1 MRRVSIRKLI
11 QDESGAFV
19 GMGQSYEGLELV
31 RPMVGKEYVIFNDAG
46 RVVKTSDVLSVKD
59 GFFETRNS
67 YYKLTIIEE
76 EPFDL
81 TGESSAQKTREIQ
94 LSRAFTIKG

>member
-1 MRRVSIRKLI
+1 MRRVTIRKVI

-19 GMGQSYEGLELV
+19 GMGQPHEGLELV
-31 RPMVGKEYVIFNDAG
+31 KPMVGKEYVIFNDTG

-67 YYKLTIIEE
+67 YYKLTVLEE

-81 TGESSAQKTREIQ
+81 TGETSAQKTREIQ
-94 LSRAFTIKG
+94 LSRVFMTNA